1 MKQRL
6 SFASLLIS
14 AVLAAPVAQASPA
27 NGHAAHAQAND
38 SHAIEHAMKK
48 LFDKPEAPLKVAPV
62 SVEGEFAV
70 AGWLQ
75 DKRGGRA
82 LLQKRHGQWVITV
95 CAGDGLKQVDTL
107 VQTGMS
113 PETAKRLAAKVAA
126 QEARL
131 SADVLKRFASFEGML
146 RVDGDAAHGHGHG
159 HGAAEHKQ
167 HKH

>member
-1 MKQRL
+1 MKQSVL
-6 SFASLLIS
+6 FTALLIS
-14 AVLAAPVAQASPA
+14 AVLAASVAQATPA
-27 NGHAAHAQAND
+27 NGYAAHAQATD

-82 LLQKRHGQWVITV
+82 LLQKRQGQWVITV

-159 HGAAEHKQ
+159 AAEHKQ